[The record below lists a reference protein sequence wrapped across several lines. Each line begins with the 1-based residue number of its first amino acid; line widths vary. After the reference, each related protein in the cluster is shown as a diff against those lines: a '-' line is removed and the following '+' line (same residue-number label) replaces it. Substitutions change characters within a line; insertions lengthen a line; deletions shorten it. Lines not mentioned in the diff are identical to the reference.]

1 MKAIFF
7 TVAAL
12 LSGNAV
18 AASACDAPKDDF
30 DGLYCLSKIYQE
42 ADKELN
48 DNYRQLHKMLDA
60 QGRGTLKRGQVE
72 WMQKRNTE
80 CSERDAKGFF
90 VNMRCATDTTIE
102 RGNFVQDRLREC
114 KSSGCL
120 NSKL

>member
-1 MKAIFF
+1 MKAIIW
-7 TVAAL
+7 VLAAL
-12 LSGNAV
+12 ASGHAV
-18 AASACDAPKDDF
+18 AGSACDKPKNDF

-48 DNYRQLHKMLDA
+48 DNYRQLYKMLDA
-60 QGRGTLKRGQVE
+60 QGRDTLKRGQTE
-72 WMQKRNTE
+72 WMRERNVE
-80 CSERDAKGFF
+80 CSEYDAKGFL

-102 RGNFVQDRLREC
+102 RGRYVLDRLREC